1 MKKLFYLRFH
11 KTSEERKIKG
21 MEIHSIITCLC
32 MFFLYSLNQIII
44 EVLYIDTVVGA
55 ENTAVRKEDEIL
67 METIS

>member
-1 MKKLFYLRFH
+1 
-11 KTSEERKIKG
+11 
-21 MEIHSIITCLC
+21 